1 MSKIKDFMRALL
13 YEDVDVDDK
22 DELEEEET
30 RIETAMPDPVKITF
44 PDEEPAPAPAAV
56 EQPVVSAPVEEVVVE
71 QIEETV
77 PVEAAP
83 AEPEKTTSIFD
94 GLDAADV
101 SRPAPEKA
109 QPRAKAKTS
118 KPYRYDRSKHDRAG
132 RYTPRSEAGYQA
144 VISPIFGNVADS
156 KKQYDRIHDAINL
169 PKPDKSFEMTKII
182 SPMYGNDKPIATP
195 VEEIPAYTP
204 KGSRRK
210 AAPSRDEA
218 LKPVS
223 DVQSM
228 MEKEPVKETA
238 EQSAAPVQGS
248 LLEKGEQK

>member
-13 YEDVDVDDK
+13 YEDIDEDDK

-44 PDEEPAPAPAAV
+44 PDEEPAPAPV
-56 EQPVVSAPVEEVVVE
+56 LPEQPAVSVPAEAVITETT
-71 QIEETV
+71 EETV
-77 PVEAAP
+77 LPEQP
-83 AEPEKTTSIFD
+83 AEPEKTSSIFD

-101 SRPAPEKA
+101 SRPAPEKP
-109 QPRAKAKTS
+109 QPKAKAN
-118 KPYRYDRSKHDRAG
+118 KPYRYDRSRNERGG
-132 RYTPRSEAGYQA
+132 RYTPRNDTGYQA

-182 SPMYGNDKPIATP
+182 SPMYGNDKPVATP

-218 LKPVS
+218 LKSVS

-238 EQSAAPVQGS
+238 ESSAAPVQGS